1 MVDKKVIHLM
11 KIMSEFRMSDDEQ
24 KFFEELLQNP

>member
-1 MVDKKVIHLM
+1 M